1 MQNRLTAT
9 LCVCCVCLCV
19 SVVAFK
25 PLFTVC
31 RCLIYGESLG
41 KITHTP
47 RCRWQCNR
55 THNKYLCRRFLFC
68 VLCNYTRTHTVATL
82 TTHLAHTHP
91 HTHTTICTHYS
102 SYFLLPE
109 HLRLLLGKHV
119 SHIYISLYTLRMVRL
134 CVCVSVC
141 ALFLQTNEFARGTI
155 LSPSTP
161 ASPLLV
167 GHFKYLQVKLFYL
180 PCAS

>member
-1 MQNRLTAT
+1 MYTSQKGEKEAAVIIAKQTDRNCMSVCVIV
-9 LCVCCVCLCV
+9 CVC
-19 SVVAFK
+19 VVTFK
-25 PLFTVC
+25 PLFIVC

-82 TTHLAHTHP
+82 TTLLAQTLTHTCT

-109 HLRLLLGKHV
+109 HLRLLLGKQV
-119 SHIYISLYTLRMVRL
+119 HIFTFPCIHYARCGS
-134 CVCVSVC
+134 VCVFVCVQVC
-141 ALFLQTNEFARGTI
+141 ALCFCKQMSSLAAQS
-155 LSPSTP
+155 SPP
-161 ASPLLV
+161 
-167 GHFKYLQVKLFYL
+167 
-180 PCAS
+180 

>member
-9 LCVCCVCLCV
+9 LCVCCVYLCV

-82 TTHLAHTHP
+82 TTLLAHTHP
-91 HTHTTICTHYS
+91 HTRLFVHIIQVIFFCLSISVCCSVNMFRIFTFPCIHYAWCG
-102 SYFLLPE
+102 Y
-109 HLRLLLGKHV
+109 V
-119 SHIYISLYTLRMVRL
+119 
-134 CVCVSVC
+134 CVCKCVRFV
-141 ALFLQTNEFARGTI
+141 FAN
-155 LSPSTP
+155 
-161 ASPLLV
+161 
-167 GHFKYLQVKLFYL
+167 K
-180 PCAS
+180 

>member
-1 MQNRLTAT
+1 M
-9 LCVCCVCLCV
+9 C
-19 SVVAFK
+19 VVAFK
-25 PLFTVC
+25 PLFIVC

-41 KITHTP
+41 KITHTR

-82 TTHLAHTHP
+82 TTLLAHTHTRLFVHIIQVIFFCLSISVCCSVNRFTYLHFP
-91 HTHTTICTHYS
+91 VYITHGAAPC
-102 SYFLLPE
+102 
-109 HLRLLLGKHV
+109 V
-119 SHIYISLYTLRMVRL
+119 CL
-134 CVCVSVC
+134 CVSVCASVC

-161 ASPLLV
+161 SSPLLV
-167 GHFKYLQVKLFYL
+167 GHFKYLQVKLFCL